1 MNGLDAPSAITGG
14 VVNSFSALLA
24 CDETTTFPAA
34 GVPPAVAGQ
43 TLPNS
48 ALLPAGTCT
57 GTNRNTINLLLG
69 AAQGFIDAGLYAA
82 TPNTTAIDVA
92 RDMAM
97 RVDGLYSEHYQSL
110 TDTYALDASALFTEF
125 YFDIGDQHKIT
136 LGLRYTEDTKAVK
149 VNNYFYKIPLL
160 SAWDPGSAATCGIQ
174 SSGRPGSI
182 LLKLV
187 V

>member
-1 MNGLDAPSAITGG
+1 MYWYQQRYHHK
-14 VVNSFSALLA
+14 LLA
-24 CDETTTFPAA
+24 
-34 GVPPAVAGQ
+34 
-43 TLPNS
+43 
-48 ALLPAGTCT
+48 
-57 GTNRNTINLLLG
+57 
-69 AAQGFIDAGLYAA
+69 AAQGLIDAGLYAA

-125 YFDIGDQHKIT
+125 YFDVMTNTKLH

-160 SAWDPGSAATCGIQ
+160 SAWNPLMEQRIPTDTDSLCSFVEFKQAVDPDQ
-174 SSGRPGSI
+174 FF
-182 LLKLV
+182 LKLV

>member
-1 MNGLDAPSAITGG
+1 MDGIFNFLVGAIDISNSSSSFYDVYATGITMNSLDAPTAITGG

-34 GVPPAVAGQ
+34 GVPEVAGN

-57 GTNRNTINLLLG
+57 GTHRTIIHTLLG

-110 TDTYALDASALFTEF
+110 TDTYSLDASALFTDF
-125 YFDIGDQHKIT
+125 YFDVNDQQKIT
-136 LGLRYTEDTKAVK
+136 LGL
-149 VNNYFYKIPLL
+149 
-160 SAWDPGSAATCGIQ
+160 
-174 SSGRPGSI
+174 
-182 LLKLV
+182 
-187 V
+187 